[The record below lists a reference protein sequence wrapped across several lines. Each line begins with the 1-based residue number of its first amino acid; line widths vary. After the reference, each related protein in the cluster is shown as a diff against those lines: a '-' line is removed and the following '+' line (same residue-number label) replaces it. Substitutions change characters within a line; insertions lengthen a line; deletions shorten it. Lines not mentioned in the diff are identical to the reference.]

1 MEKNKLLNFISKYSL
16 AGSVETVE
24 WLITESSISTRFMTD
39 QQDVIGDV
47 SVKVKNESVED
58 TVSLGIA
65 NTSVLTKMLSVLDE
79 EISIAFKMNSA
90 NIPVSITLQDQ
101 STVLNYMVA
110 DRSIIQQVPIPKKLP
125 DFDYEFDF
133 NRETFS
139 DKFVKAKAA
148 FSDAD
153 IFTIAPATLGIAV
166 CLGSNENNLTMSL
179 PNITGAISRP
189 ISFDAKLLK
198 EILVANKDS
207 AGGKFSI
214 IEGGIA
220 KLELFVDGYSVVYY
234 LVEKIKPS

>member
-16 AGSVETVE
+16 GGAVETVE
-24 WLITESSISTRFMTD
+24 WTVSPSSISTRFMTD
-39 QQDVIGDV
+39 QQDVIGQISVDV
-47 SVKVKNESVED
+47 KTESEESSVGLG
-58 TVSLGIA
+58 VS
-65 NTSVLTKMLSVLDE
+65 NTSILTKMLSVLDDTIV
-79 EISIAFKMNSA
+79 ISFVKNVSE
-90 NIPVSITLQDQ
+90 IPVSIVLRDE
-101 STVLNYMVA
+101 STVVNYMVA
-110 DRSIIQQVPIPKKLP
+110 DKSIIQQVPIPKKMP
-125 DFDYEFDF
+125 DFDYEFEF

-153 IFTIAPATLGIAV
+153 IFTINPATNGISI

-179 PNITGAISRP
+179 QSMTGTISRP

-207 AGGKFSI
+207 SGGKFSI

-220 KLELFVDGYSVVYY
+220 KLELFVEGYSVVYY